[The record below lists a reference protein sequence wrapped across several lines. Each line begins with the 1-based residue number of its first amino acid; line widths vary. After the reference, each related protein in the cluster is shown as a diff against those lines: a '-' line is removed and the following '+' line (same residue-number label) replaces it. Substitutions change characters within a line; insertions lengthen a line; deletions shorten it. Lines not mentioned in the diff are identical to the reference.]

1 MQFFKNIDMDK
12 VLKNKKQ
19 IIILSSL
26 AVILVLTITL
36 CLIFNN
42 KNYEPLEGESQLN
55 QSDLISN
62 KNSSVESESSSS
74 SENGSLENEEGP
86 SSDLSSSESSSQQED
101 KKVEVEGISLSES
114 KVSIY
119 IGQTKMPIVTMSPK
133 GATDKSEKWSSS
145 DEKIASVDQMG
156 NIKGISAGK
165 CTIQVVSV
173 SNPSI
178 KADVAVEVQE
188 RPQSSSSSSN
198 NSKKDE
204 SSSTPQN
211 VTYIKGVLIANKTYA
226 LPASYN
232 PGVNGE
238 AYEAF
243 NKMKSAASSAGL
255 NIYIA
260 SGFRSY
266 ETQRQIYNSYV
277 ASYGQAKADTFSAR
291 PGHSEHQTGLCF
303 DLNSI
308 DDSFAYTQEGAWV
321 AENCYKYGFII
332 RYPKGKESITG
343 YQYEPWHI
351 RYLGVDLATSVYNS
365 GLSLEEYLGI
375 TSSYS

>member
-62 KNSSVESESSSS
+62 ENSSIESENT
-74 SENGSLENEEGP
+74 SEENEENS

-119 IGQTKMPIVTMSPK
+119 IGQTKMPIVTMSPED
-133 GATDKSEKWSSS
+133 ATDKSEKWSSS

-178 KADVAVEVQE
+178 KADIEVEVQE

-198 NSKKDE
+198 DSKKDE

-211 VTYIKGVLIANKTYA
+211 VTYIKGVLIVNKTYP

-238 AYEAF
+238 AHAAF
-243 NKMKSAASSAGL
+243 KNMQSAASSAGL

-351 RYLGVDLATSVYNS
+351 RYLGVDLATSVHNS